1 MKTSGSIRALMI
13 IGATLCLGWLAFF
26 IWVAFFFS
34 QAYMRFQSKSVKNAS
49 MRFAESRA
57 DGILLEEQIGHIKSH
72 SGRISFLHDDGTV
85 HARYFKRPISIIG
98 ISGNLVWT
106 YYRDKPALVLPALEE
121 GPTMGNVIANCVAE
135 PIDVEVDELGYL
147 LITKENGDVI
157 TCDPGYGT
165 GTTLSVEQ
173 LYQVGG

>member
-26 IWVAFFFS
+26 IWVAFFPS

-72 SGRISFLHDDGTV
+72 SGRISFLHDDRTA
-85 HARYFKRPISIIG
+85 HARNFKRPISIIG
-98 ISGNLVWT
+98 ISGKLVWT
-106 YYRDKPALVLPALEE
+106 EYRDKTAVVLPALDEV
-121 GPTMGNVIANCVAE
+121 PMMAKVI
-135 PIDVEVDELGYL
+135 
-147 LITKENGDVI
+147 
-157 TCDPGYGT
+157 
-165 GTTLSVEQ
+165 
-173 LYQVGG
+173 